1 MKTCI
6 SSGGYFGS
14 VCGGFPRDPA
24 IFNCIAGQSSA
35 ICKVGNYCVTDVFN
49 VTRFVQAPA
58 VNR

>member
-1 MKTCI
+1 MF

-14 VCGGFPRDPA
+14 VCGGFPRNPA

-35 ICKVGNYCVTDVFN
+35 ICKVGNYCVTDVSN
-49 VTRFVQAPA
+49 VTRFVQTPA